1 MQSKGF
7 PGGPSGKE
15 STCQPMQYMWVQS
28 LGWEDTLEQEMARH
42 SNSLAWKIPWAEE
55 SSKLQSTG
63 PHRAGH
69 D

>member
-28 LGWEDTLEQEMARH
+28 LGWEDTLE
-42 SNSLAWKIPWAEE
+42 
-55 SSKLQSTG
+55 
-63 PHRAGH
+63 
-69 D
+69 